1 MERPFFFQLFT
12 SRTSMTES
20 TTPKVRTRF
29 APSPTGY
36 VHMGTLRTGLFSF
49 LLARHSG
56 GTNILRIEDTD
67 QSRLVPGALENLV
80 EVLYKLGVEF
90 DEGYFWDPESN
101 SVKEKGDY
109 GPYLQSKRLGLY
121 EQYARELVEKG
132 SAYYCFC
139 SEERLEELRAEQI
152 ALKKPPM
159 YDRLCRTLST
169 DEIVKKQKEF
179 SDSGKRPVIRQ
190 AVAIDGETTYED
202 LVHGKLTLQN
212 RILDDQILM
221 KSDGFATYN
230 FANVI
235 DDHLMEITHII
246 RGEEFI
252 SSTPKYIM
260 LYESFGWPVPQFAHL
275 PLILN
280 PDKTKLSK
288 RQGDVAVED
297 FLKKGY
303 LKEALVNFV
312 VFLGWNP
319 KTEQEFFTIPELIE
333 QFELSKINKAAPIF
347 DVQKLDWINSH
358 YIREKSVAELATL
371 LTPYWAEVGYISGD
385 EHGYTVPN
393 LDNALASQEYLGAI
407 TAIEQERLKKLSEIT
422 ERTSYFF
429 TEPTY
434 NSELLVWKKS
444 NVDDA
449 REKLALVE
457 KFLANLNPETISSS
471 TALHEALMAYI
482 KENAFDVGSVLWP
495 LRVALTGMQMSP
507 SPAEVSSVLYKGLGL
522 TVITQ
527 RIQKAITLLEEA
539 SKV

>member
-1 MERPFFFQLFT
+1 MVDTL
-12 SRTSMTES
+12 
-20 TTPKVRTRF
+20 KKIRTRF

-49 LLARHSG
+49 LLARHSE

-67 QSRLVPGALENLV
+67 QARLVPGALENLV

-90 DEGYFWDPESN
+90 DEGYYWDAKN
-101 SVKEKGDY
+101 ASVKEKGDY
-109 GPYLQSKRLGLY
+109 GPYLQSKRLNLY
-121 EQYARELVEKG
+121 EQYATQLVEKG
-132 SAYYCFC
+132 KSYYCFC
-139 SEERLEELRAEQI
+139 SEQRLEELRAEQV

-159 YDRLCRTLST
+159 YDRLCRNLTP
-169 DEIVKKQKEF
+169 DEVNIKQDEF
-179 SDSGKRPVIRQ
+179 TQAKKRPVIRQ
-190 AVAIDGETTYED
+190 ATLLEGETSYRD
-202 LVHGKLTLQN
+202 LVHGTVTLQN

-260 LYESFGWPVPQFAHL
+260 LYESFGWPVPHFAHL

-303 LKEALVNFV
+303 LEEALINFV
-312 VFLGWNP
+312 AFLGWNP
-319 KTEQEFFTIPELIE
+319 KTEQEFFSMTELIE

-358 YIREKSVAELATL
+358 YIRQKDAAELSKL
-371 LTPYWAEVGYISGD
+371 LVPYWVEAGYLSGN
-385 EHGYTVPN
+385 ENGHAIPN
-393 LDNALASQEYLGAI
+393 LDNAPAQQEYLEAI
-407 TAIEQERLKKLSEIT
+407 AAVEQERLKKLSEIA

-434 NSELLVWKKS
+434 NSELLTWKKS
-444 NVDDA
+444 DA
-449 REKLALVE
+449 ADAKEKLGHVE
-457 KFLANLNPETISSS
+457 KFLTTLDIEILKSS
-471 TALHEALMAYI
+471 TALQDALMAYI
-482 KENAFDVGSVLWP
+482 KENGFDVGSVLWP

-507 SPAEVSSVLYKGLGL
+507 SPAEVVSVLYKGLGIA
-522 TVITQ
+522 TISS
-527 RIQKAITLLEEA
+527 RIEKAISLLNDA
-539 SKV
+539 TKA

>member
-1 MERPFFFQLFT
+1 MAQT
-12 SRTSMTES
+12 SDKIENL
-20 TTPKVRTRF
+20 PEKQIRTRF

-67 QSRLVPGALENLV
+67 QARLVEGALENLV

-90 DEGYFWDPESN
+90 DEGYYWDVESK

-109 GPYLQSKRLGLY
+109 GPYLQSKRLSLY
-121 EQYARELVEKG
+121 EKYALELIEKEK
-132 SAYYCFC
+132 AYYCFC
-139 SEERLEELRAEQI
+139 SEQRLEDLRTEQV

-159 YDRLCRTLST
+159 YDRLCRNLSSA
-169 DEIVKKQKEF
+169 EVAAKQNEF
-179 SDSGKRPVIRQ
+179 AQAGKRPVVRQ
-190 AVAIDGETTYED
+190 ALPLEGETSYED
-202 LVHGKLTLQN
+202 LIHGRLTLQN

-252 SSTPKYIM
+252 SSTPKYIL
-260 LYESFGWPVPQFAHL
+260 LYESFGWSVPHFAHL

-333 QFELSKINKAAPIF
+333 QFELSKINKSAPIF

-358 YIREKSVAELATL
+358 YIRQQSVKELAKL
-371 LTPYWAEVGYISGD
+371 LIPYWQEAGHLKAKDNNIIIQQFNNISNPLGYL
-385 EHGYTVPN
+385 E
-393 LDNALASQEYLGAI
+393 AI
-407 TAIEQERLKKLSEIT
+407 AGLEQERLKKLSEIG

-429 TEPTY
+429 QEPTFNY
-434 NSELLVWKKS
+434 ELLSWKKS
-444 NVDDA
+444 TVADA
-449 REKLALVE
+449 KEKLQAIASLLDTQEASVLESKE
-457 KFLANLNPETISSS
+457 KL
-471 TALHEALMAYI
+471 EALLLEFI
-482 KENAFDVGSVLWP
+482 KENGYDTGSVLWP
-495 LRVALTGMQMSP
+495 LRVALTGQAASP
-507 SPAEVSSVLYKGLGL
+507 GPFEVGSVLASGLGKETL
-522 TVITQ
+522 IQ
-527 RIQKAITLLEEA
+527 RIHKAALLIP
-539 SKV
+539 